1 MQASLRISSKDLNP
15 DTVSELLN
23 SPPTESHREGDM
35 WTGNSGVQYEAGT
48 GLWKLDADHHQTLET
63 QIEGLNKIL
72 CNAPENWLSELGSP
86 KCILLIEVEDE
97 ESLLSLSSLD
107 LKQLGAA
114 GASLEI
120 ELPH

>member
-1 MQASLRISSKDLNP
+1 
-15 DTVSELLN
+15 
-23 SPPTESHREGDM
+23 M

-63 QIEGLNKIL
+63 QIAGLNKIL